1 MNTSMIVYRL
11 FDVADEINLDLVQAL
26 WTSRN
31 KIASRLRLDRISTKS
46 RSSLL
51 CGSARECNK
60 ESIGCMAY
68 NSLYEWQEIEALELG
83 SNEMELGGKTYLAEI
98 KDRIFDLGVISL
110 IIRIPFEDDV
120 TYDEY
125 LDMAIVS
132 ENMPEDEIHHY
143 LDAVLETIRPACS
156 NERVSDFDEDFVVYY
171 FKENIPDWDLV
182 PLLLKDR
189 TPVSEQTRRETLEN
203 RFSYAD
209 DITYLAWDSAVV
221 YDQSGSLD
229 VPDLLEFAN
238 AQFLELRYYDN
249 ALNNAIDKTYDELEE
264 ANMTSKATRL
274 ESYRQIR
281 GNLMELMAD
290 VSSLTSNI
298 NNALQVTEDIFY
310 ARIYTRYL
318 SLLRASV
325 WKDNIEN
332 KIHVI
337 QRSYTLLNEE
347 VSMYRFELLGLFAM
361 GLLGLILLTNL
372 YIAFK

>member
-46 RSSLL
+46 ITFKDPPVLV
-51 CGSARECNK
+51 
-60 ESIGCMAY
+60 
-68 NSLYEWQEIEALELG
+68 ELG
-83 SNEMELGGKTYLAEI
+83 SHEMELGGKTYLAEI
-98 KDRIFDLGVISL
+98 KARIFDLGVISL
-110 IIRIPFEDDV
+110 IIRIPFE
-120 TYDEY
+120 
-125 LDMAIVS
+125 
-132 ENMPEDEIHHY
+132 
-143 LDAVLETIRPACS
+143 
-156 NERVSDFDEDFVVYY
+156 DEDFVVYY

-203 RFSYAD
+203 RFSYAN

>member
-46 RSSLL
+46 ITFKDPPVLV
-51 CGSARECNK
+51 
-60 ESIGCMAY
+60 
-68 NSLYEWQEIEALELG
+68 ELG
-83 SNEMELGGKTYLAEI
+83 SHEMELGGKTYLAEI
-98 KDRIFDLGVISL
+98 KARIFDLGVISL

-274 ESYRQIR
+274 ESYRQ
-281 GNLMELMAD
+281 
-290 VSSLTSNI
+290 SNI

>member
-46 RSSLL
+46 ITFKDPPVLV
-51 CGSARECNK
+51 
-60 ESIGCMAY
+60 
-68 NSLYEWQEIEALELG
+68 ELG
-83 SNEMELGGKTYLAEI
+83 SHEMELGGKTYLAEI
-98 KDRIFDLGVISL
+98 KARIFDLGVISL

-203 RFSYAD
+203 RFSYAE

-325 WKDNIEN
+325 WKKDNIEN

>member
-46 RSSLL
+46 ITFKDPPVLV
-51 CGSARECNK
+51 
-60 ESIGCMAY
+60 
-68 NSLYEWQEIEALELG
+68 ELG
-83 SNEMELGGKTYLAEI
+83 SHEMELGGKTYLAEI
-98 KDRIFDLGVISL
+98 KARIFDLGVISL

-361 GLLGLILLTNL
+361 GLLGLILLNNL

>member
-11 FDVADEINLDLVQAL
+11 YDVADEINLDLVQAL

-46 RSSLL
+46 ITFKDPPVLV
-51 CGSARECNK
+51 
-60 ESIGCMAY
+60 
-68 NSLYEWQEIEALELG
+68 ELG
-83 SNEMELGGKTYLAEI
+83 SHELTFEGKIYLTEVKA
-98 KDRIFDLGVISL
+98 RIFDLGVISL
-110 IIRIPFEDDV
+110 ILRIQFEDDV

-125 LDMAIVS
+125 LDVAIFA
-132 ENMPEDEIHHY
+132 EHMPEDILRHY
-143 LDAVLETIRPACS
+143 LDAVLETIRPACTK
-156 NERVSDFDEDFVVYY
+156 ERISDFDEDFVVYY
-171 FKENIPDWDLV
+171 FKNNLPDWDLV

-189 TPVSEQTRRETLEN
+189 AQVNEQTRKETLEN

-209 DITYLAWDSAVV
+209 DVTYFTWDSAVV
-221 YDQSGSLD
+221 YDKTGSLD

-249 ALNNAIDKTYDELEE
+249 ALNTAIENTYDELEE
-264 ANMTSKATRL
+264 ANMTSNTTRL
-274 ESYRQIR
+274 KSYRQIR
-281 GNLMELMAD
+281 GKLMELMAD

-318 SLLRASV
+318 ALLKANI

-337 QRSYTLLNEE
+337 QRSYNLLNEE
-347 VSMYRFELLGLFAM
+347 VSMYRFEILGLGYVA
-361 GLLGLILLTNL
+361 LLILILLINI

>member
-46 RSSLL
+46 ITFKDPPVLV
-51 CGSARECNK
+51 
-60 ESIGCMAY
+60 
-68 NSLYEWQEIEALELG
+68 ELG
-83 SNEMELGGKTYLAEI
+83 SHEMELGGKTYLAEI
-98 KDRIFDLGVISL
+98 KARIFDLGVISL

-249 ALNNAIDKTYDELEE
+249 ALNNAIDKE

>member
-46 RSSLL
+46 ITFKDPPVLV
-51 CGSARECNK
+51 
-60 ESIGCMAY
+60 
-68 NSLYEWQEIEALELG
+68 ELG
-83 SNEMELGGKTYLAEI
+83 SHEMELGGKTYLAEI
-98 KDRIFDLGVISL
+98 KARIFDLGVISL
-110 IIRIPFEDDV
+110 ILRIPFEDDV

-132 ENMPEDEIHHY
+132 ENMPEDEIRSY

-171 FKENIPDWDLV
+171 FQEKRSDWDLV

-189 TPVSEQTRRETLEN
+189 TPVSQQTRRETLEN
-203 RFSYAD
+203 SFSYAD
-209 DITYLAWDSAVV
+209 DVTYLAWDSAVV
-221 YDQSGSLD
+221 YDPSGSLD

-249 ALNNAIDKTYDELEE
+249 ALDKTYDELEE

-361 GLLGLILLTNL
+361 GLLGLIFLTNL